1 MTMKERLRSRV
12 AELTSIIGVSGHEWD
27 VAKYIFD
34 AIKDDVDTIEQ
45 LPNGIIV
52 ATKKAPILA
61 PCYGLR
67 PYG

>member
-1 MTMKERLRSRV
+1 MN
-12 AELTSIIGVSGHEWD
+12 GD

-34 AIKDDVDTIEQ
+34 AIKDDVDAIEQ

-52 ATKKAPILA
+52 ATKKGAHPG
-61 PCYGLR
+61 PRCNGLR